1 MAHTWTVTIQLFD
14 ADDIDPEGT
23 TTSAHALLRTS
34 SGTSLEGRG
43 TSRRNPHDP
52 PVREIGEELAAARA
66 LRHLADRLLE
76 AASDDLAPLEPPR

>member
-14 ADDIDPEGT
+14 ADDLAPDGT
-23 TTSAHALLRTS
+23 TTAAHAVLRTS
-34 SGTSLEGRG
+34 SGTALEARG

-66 LRHLADRLLE
+66 LRHLADRLLQ
-76 AASDDLAPLEPPR
+76 AASDDLAPLEPMR